1 MKKSNLK
8 ELIERAQNILKGMDQ
23 TDPSYSIIDSYTQE
37 AVDILPQIKG
47 EFTSSQQEVYDK
59 LEIAI
64 GP

>member
-8 ELIERAQNILKGMDQ
+8 ELIERAQNVLKNMDQ
-23 TDPSYSIIDSYTQE
+23 GDPSYSIIDSYTKE
-37 AVDILPQIKG
+37 AEGILPEIKG
-47 EFTSSQQEVYDK
+47 TFTSSQQEVYEK